1 MTSPAAGHADVHS
14 RTTKRIVVDPPKDG
28 AALVGKVLGGRYIV
42 EAVIGKGGM
51 GTVLRVRH
59 STLGRKFALKVLR
72 REIVVDPP
80 SVERFLQEA
89 KIMASIRH
97 PNLVEVTDF
106 GELTRVDV
114 PELGNFKQPFFV
126 MELLEGETLADLLI
140 RGGPLDARTAARI
153 FKDVA
158 DALAA
163 AHDKGVV
170 HRDLKPDNIFLAS
183 TAAGRPTPKILDFG
197 VAKLVGASKLTRAG
211 VVFGTPYYMSPEQA
225 TGQTVDHRTDQYALG
240 IVMYEALT
248 GVVPFDDDTQMGVM
262 TKHAFVTPEP
272 ITAVVKDPRR
282 LGAIA
287 PIVMRC
293 LEKRP
298 EARFADT
305 RELAAILFDIGEGR
319 EASTPTPQAPVAMK
333 LRDTAPAT
341 AVLAPTDLGEKRASW
356 PIAAAACLAVIAM
369 GLGALTY
376 ARRTSPTAADANAS
390 SAPPS
395 VPASSSASTE
405 GAPETAATATATAS
419 ASASASA
426 TLPMQTSASAPT
438 PTGIAVGSGSLAAKF
453 PLAGGPNT
461 AAAPTPTGPKTA
473 LPMPTATTT
482 AKRSVDE
489 VNRDLY

>member
-1 MTSPAAGHADVHS
+1 MTSPAAGAPALPRS
-14 RTTKRIVVDPPKDG
+14 TKRIVVDPPKDG
-28 AALVGKVLGGRYIV
+28 VELVGKVLAGRYIV

-59 STLGRKFALKVLR
+59 ATLGRKFALKVLR

-106 GELTRVDV
+106 GELTRADV
-114 PELGNFKQPFFV
+114 PALGNFKQPFFV
-126 MELLEGETLADLLI
+126 MELLEGETLADLLR

-163 AHDKGVV
+163 AHDQGVV

-183 TAAGRPTPKILDFG
+183 AGAAHPTPKILDFG

-225 TGQTVDHRTDQYALG
+225 TGQAVDHKTDQYALG

-248 GVVPFDDDTQMGVM
+248 GGVPFDDDTHMGVM
-262 TKHAFVTPEP
+262 TKHAFVAPEP
-272 ITAVVKDPRR
+272 ITAVVRDPAR

-293 LEKRP
+293 LEKRA
-298 EARFADT
+298 EARFASC
-305 RELAAILFDIGEGR
+305 RELAAVLFEIGEGR
-319 EASTPTPQAPVAMK
+319 EASTPTPPAPSALR
-333 LRDTAPAT
+333 LRDTGPQAASGVRPT
-341 AVLAPTDLGEKRASW
+341 VLDP
-356 PIAAAACLAVIAM
+356 
-369 GLGALTY
+369 
-376 ARRTSPTAADANAS
+376 
-390 SAPPS
+390 
-395 VPASSSASTE
+395 
-405 GAPETAATATATAS
+405 
-419 ASASASA
+419 
-426 TLPMQTSASAPT
+426 
-438 PTGIAVGSGSLAAKF
+438 
-453 PLAGGPNT
+453 
-461 AAAPTPTGPKTA
+461 TA
-473 LPMPTATTT
+473 LPLPE
-482 AKRSVDE
+482 KSRS
-489 VNRDLY
+489 